1 MIRRIFRTF
10 PLLFS
15 ATTNEAAQTTA
26 GEGEC
31 DQKCSNDDQSKVAG
45 VGQEVLDLLK
55 KVFHRL
61 DHPSEVLFLFNNFSD
76 ELVYLFLIKYSAW
89 FLW

>member
-10 PLLFS
+10 PPSFLA
-15 ATTNEAAQTTA
+15 ATTNKATQTAA

-45 VGQEVLDLLK
+45 VGQKILDLLEK
-55 KVFHRL
+55 GFQRL
-61 DHPSEVLFLFNNFSD
+61 DHSSAVLFLFNNF
-76 ELVYLFLIKYSAW
+76 F
-89 FLW
+89 